1 MIQKIPERLEK
12 LITFYRQILFTGKI
26 GELKDA
32 KIKLHINDKIPPF
45 AHAERRILFAS
56 RKNIQK
62 EIEDLEQQDIIED
75 ITSEATS

>member
-1 MIQKIPERLEK
+1 MIQKIPKRLEK

-32 KIKLHINDKIPPF
+32 KIKLQINDKIPPF

-62 EIEDLEQQDIIED
+62 EIEDL
-75 ITSEATS
+75 

>member
-1 MIQKIPERLEK
+1 MIQKIPKRLEK

-45 AHAERRILFAS
+45 AQAERRIPFAL
-56 RKNIQK
+56 RKK
-62 EIEDLEQQDIIED
+62 VTKRD
-75 ITSEATS
+75 

>member
-1 MIQKIPERLEK
+1 MIQKIPKRLEK

-45 AHAERRILFAS
+45 AQEERRIPFAL
-56 RKNIQK
+56 RKK
-62 EIEDLEQQDIIED
+62 VTKRD
-75 ITSEATS
+75 

>member
-26 GELKDA
+26 GQLKDA
-32 KIKLHINDKIPPF
+32 KIELHINDKIPPF

-62 EIEDLEQQDIIED
+62 EIEDL
-75 ITSEATS
+75 

>member
-1 MIQKIPERLEK
+1 MIQKIPKRLEK
-12 LITFYRQILFTGKI
+12 LITFYRQILFTGKT

-45 AHAERRILFAS
+45 AQTEHRILFAS